1 MTIPPTSVY
10 RHPFS
15 DPSAWARS
23 DFGDATTL
31 ATQLPASV
39 LSEIDG
45 RLAPVREQSKTL
57 ADLADDAFKGPQI
70 SGFAHLMRQELLT
83 GRGLV
88 LVRGVPMDRYSREEA
103 AMLYWG
109 IGAALG
115 STVPQ
120 NAKGE
125 RLYSVRD
132 EGYRIAEDYGTT
144 GVRYSKTTES
154 FNFHTDSA
162 PILTTVTPDVIG
174 LFAMQTAKSGGESVL
189 ISAKTIHNA
198 LLAEYPEALEQ
209 LYRPVHHDRTAEWK
223 AGQDR
228 TLLAPV
234 FRFGQDLEMR
244 YMRFYIEQG
253 HQKAGVP
260 LTPEQTAA
268 FDRLD
273 GVMNQTEL
281 QLRFALAA
289 GDIVLVNN
297 HFVLHSRTAFE
308 DHPEFE
314 RRRHYARMWMK
325 LEASASILEG
335 NSL

>member
-1 MTIPPTSVY
+1 MTIPPTPVH
-10 RHPFS
+10 RHPFTE
-15 DPSAWARS
+15 PSAWVSS
-23 DFGDATTL
+23 DFGDLATL
-31 ATQLPASV
+31 ARQLPASV
-39 LSEIDG
+39 LSEIDQCLVAARG
-45 RLAPVREQSKTL
+45 QSEAL
-57 ADLADDAFKGPQI
+57 ADLADDAFEGPAL
-70 SGFAHLMRQELLT
+70 SGFAQSLREELLT

-88 LVRGVPMDRYSREEA
+88 LLRGVPMDRYPRDEA

-109 IGAALG
+109 IGSALG
-115 STVPQ
+115 PTVPQ

-132 EGYRIAEDYGTT
+132 EGYRIAEDYGAT

-189 ISAKTIHNA
+189 ISAKAVHNA
-198 LLAEYPEALEQ
+198 LLTEHPKALEQ

-223 AGQDR
+223 PGQAR
-228 TLLAPV
+228 TLFAPV
-234 FRFGQDLEMR
+234 FRFDRDLEMR

-253 HQKAGVP
+253 HEKAGVP
-260 LTPEQTAA
+260 LTPEQTVA
-268 FDRLD
+268 FDCLD
-273 GVMNQTEL
+273 SVMSRTEL

-289 GDIVLVNN
+289 GDILLINN

-308 DHPEFE
+308 DHPELD
-314 RRRHYARMWMK
+314 RRRHYARMWMN
-325 LEASASILEG
+325 LEAVEAISEG
-335 NSL
+335 A